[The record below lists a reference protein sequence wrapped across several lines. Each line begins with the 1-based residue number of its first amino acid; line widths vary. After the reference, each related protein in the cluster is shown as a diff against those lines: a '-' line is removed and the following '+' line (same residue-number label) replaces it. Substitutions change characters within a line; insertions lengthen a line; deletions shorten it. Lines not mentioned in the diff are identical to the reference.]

1 MCLLIYRFCDW
12 NLVQNL
18 SVQDRNCGFVP
29 LRFFPG
35 CESEDDAVKTVPGGS
50 LRTLSVHEV
59 KQQARLQLYVPFYL
73 TLLFPLAL

>member
-1 MCLLIYRFCDW
+1 MIGIWSIIFQFKTEMVDLFPSAAK
-12 NLVQNL
+12 N
-18 SVQDRNCGFVP
+18 P
-29 LRFFPG
+29 PG

-73 TLLFPLAL
+73 TLLLPLAL